1 MLHNVIFLQRR
12 FPGHARSIAVTL
24 IVLSASALALGAGL
38 LLAR

>member
-12 FPGHARSIAVTL
+12 FPAHARSIVLTL
-24 IVLSASALALGAGL
+24 AVLSASALALGAGL